1 MSAVATNPEIK
12 NLTARRAGVKTT
24 THLCC
29 TKKILAR
36 LQTRLVQR
44 KKVCLEIIFF
54 PMKKVIYFPPY
65 VCLPPPPRAML
76 ESRIRSR
83 GLAPG
88 CCFSTLRGGAG
99 GPSKS
104 ASLETG
110 RNTAFGAF
118 PVYVGATMISAFVA
132 TALIW
137 PPWVPRAHRSLQE
150 A

>member
-1 MSAVATNPEIK
+1 M
-12 NLTARRAGVKTT
+12 R
-24 THLCC
+24 
-29 TKKILAR
+29 
-36 LQTRLVQR
+36 
-44 KKVCLEIIFF
+44 
-54 PMKKVIYFPPY
+54 YFRPY

-118 PVYVGATMISAFVA
+118 PVYVGATMISGFVA

-137 PPWVPRAHRSLQE
+137 PPWAPRAHRSLQE
-150 A
+150 AWKSGNPDLGLGSSHFRARRFKVRPGRAVLTPEILVAPPVRPSPLILVPRSLN